1 MKRITR
7 FLSLLAFGISSQ
19 TIVAQNV
26 GINET
31 GANPNASAMLDVAAN
46 NKGILIPRLNRAQKF
61 LINNPANGLLIYQTD
76 DTVGF
81 WYYEQNKWVP
91 VMRSVTAGKG
101 LSGGFIQG
109 NGSISMQS
117 TGVTP
122 GTYGRIN
129 EYPVFTVNDLG
140 QLTFAGVQ
148 TINDKDSTNELQSI
162 SISNDTLYLSKNGGS
177 AFLSGGWRTSGNDN
191 IDDNTDFFGTTTNQA
206 IRIKANNT
214 WWGELNPKTRNI
226 SFGDRAHINNKGSDN
241 IAMGRDALYSNVSG
255 TDNIALGEYS
265 LENLRSGS
273 YNVSLGYQS
282 MFNTNNSM
290 YNVALGFRPLY
301 TQISGYYNV
310 ALGYYAGYYQY
321 SASYNTAI
329 GTYSLYYNY
338 NGYMNSGLG
347 YASIMYNRLGIY
359 NTGSGA
365 YALYVNQNGN
375 YNTADGAFALRY
387 INGGDY
393 NTAIGYTAGPTSA
406 NFDNTTAV
414 GNGAIPTASDE
425 IVIGNGSV
433 TSIGGYADWSNL
445 SDARFKENVQENVKG
460 LDFVMKLR
468 PVTYTLNVHKIYE
481 HTNPFDST
489 DWESKY
495 TRESDVQTGFIA
507 QEVEQAARETGFNFS
522 GVDAPKGETDHYS
535 LRYGTFVVP
544 MVKAIQ
550 EQQAEIEALKKQN
563 QELQAAVQA
572 LLNQANTHQD

>member
-1 MKRITR
+1 MK
-7 FLSLLAFGISSQ
+7 LAFRILPVLAFLAWVSEAS
-19 TIVAQNV
+19 AQNV

-61 LINNPANGLLIYQTD
+61 LINNPADGLLIYQTD

-81 WYYEQNKWVP
+81 WYYEKNKWVP

-101 LSGGFIQG
+101 LVGGYIQG
-109 NGSISMQS
+109 TGSIEMQV

-148 TINDKDSTNELQSI
+148 EIVDKDSTNELQTI
-162 SISNDTLYLSKNGGS
+162 SVSNDTLYLSKNGGS
-177 AFLSGGWRTSGNDN
+177 AFISGGWRTSGNDN

-206 IRIKANNT
+206 IRIKANDG
-214 WWGELNPKTRNI
+214 WYGELNPKNRNI
-226 SFGDRAHINNKGSDN
+226 AFGDRAHIGSKGSDN

-265 LENLRSGS
+265 LENSRSGS
-273 YNVSLGYQS
+273 YNISLGYQS
-282 MFNTNNSM
+282 MFQSNNSM

-301 TQISGYYNV
+301 NQRSGYYNV

-347 YASIMYNRLGIY
+347 YASIMYNRLGLY
-359 NTGSGA
+359 NTGSGS
-365 YALYVNQNGN
+365 YALYTNQNGS
-375 YNTADGAFALRY
+375 YNTADGSFALRY
-387 INGGDY
+387 INGGSY

-414 GNGAIPTASDE
+414 GNGAVPTASDE

-445 SDARFKENVQENVKG
+445 SDARFKNNVQENVKG
-460 LDFVMKLR
+460 LDFVLKLR
-468 PVTYTLNVHKIYE
+468 PVTYTLDVHKIYE
-481 HTNPFDST
+481 HTNPYDST

-495 TRESDVQTGFIA
+495 SRESDIQTGFIA
-507 QEVEQAARETGFNFS
+507 QEVEQAARETGFTFS
-522 GVDAPKGETDHYS
+522 GIDAPQGENDHYA

-544 MVKAIQ
+544 LVKAVQ
-550 EQQAEIEALKKQN
+550 EQQAQIEELKKQN
-563 QELQAAVQA
+563 EELQALVRQMMGTPQPAR
-572 LLNQANTHQD
+572 D

>member
-1 MKRITR
+1 
-7 FLSLLAFGISSQ
+7 
-19 TIVAQNV
+19 
-26 GINET
+26 
-31 GANPNASAMLDVAAN
+31 
-46 NKGILIPRLNRAQKF
+46 
-61 LINNPANGLLIYQTD
+61 
-76 DTVGF
+76 
-81 WYYEQNKWVP
+81 
-91 VMRSVTAGKG
+91 
-101 LSGGFIQG
+101 
-109 NGSISMQS
+109 
-117 TGVTP
+117 
-122 GTYGRIN
+122 
-129 EYPVFTVNDLG
+129 
-140 QLTFAGVQ
+140 
-148 TINDKDSTNELQSI
+148 
-162 SISNDTLYLSKNGGS
+162 
-177 AFLSGGWRTSGNDN
+177 
-191 IDDNTDFFGTTTNQA
+191 
-206 IRIKANNT
+206 
-214 WWGELNPKTRNI
+214 
-226 SFGDRAHINNKGSDN
+226 
-241 IAMGRDALYSNVSG
+241 
-255 TDNIALGEYS
+255 
-265 LENLRSGS
+265 
-273 YNVSLGYQS
+273 
-282 MFNTNNSM
+282 
-290 YNVALGFRPLY
+290 
-301 TQISGYYNV
+301 
-310 ALGYYAGYYQY
+310 
-321 SASYNTAI
+321 SYNTAI